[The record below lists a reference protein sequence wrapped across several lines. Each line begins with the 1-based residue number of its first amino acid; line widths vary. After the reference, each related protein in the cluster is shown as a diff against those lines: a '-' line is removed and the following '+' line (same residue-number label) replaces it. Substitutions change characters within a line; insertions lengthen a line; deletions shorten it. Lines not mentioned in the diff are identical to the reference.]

1 MVVAFFYCS
10 QLEKPVAVCGRV
22 FVAKEVSKNMSK
34 THNPRSFVY
43 VTTGGDVELAEGAGK
58 FKRFWKMIA
67 KYGDYVDPRGGD
79 EPMRINK
86 EKAEKFVENFK
97 SGVRGYIPTPLGH
110 PKTDAELAEKNKGEL
125 MDVDAREDGLYG
137 LLEIRDNSTAEAIED
152 KRIPDVSIAFDDDYQ
167 DKRTGKWV
175 GATLRHVG
183 LVVNPYL
190 KGMAQ
195 FEPALSDASG
205 AAVLFSDSVEANGDI
220 NNEKEEVTMG
230 TVKNERDFPVEVT
243 YTENDEE
250 KKVTVEAGAEV
261 EVPEDQVEAV
271 TKQIA
276 DAVKPDEGGE
286 EDEEL
291 SDEQKKEKALAD
303 REAAIAAKERALSEK
318 EAEAKFATLLS
329 EGKVV
334 PAQKEL
340 YIALSSQSDTTVEL
354 SDGVEKSVSVLL
366 SEFLEKIPQGFKL
379 TEEGGKSGG
388 DDDNKEEVEVTAGEA
403 ELAETFG
410 NTKEQLQAVKKE
422 S

>member
-1 MVVAFFYCS
+1 MS
-10 QLEKPVAVCGRV
+10 
-22 FVAKEVSKNMSK
+22 AK
-34 THNPRSFVY
+34 HDPRSFVY
-43 VTTGGDVELAEGAGK
+43 VTTGGDVELAEETGK

-125 MDVDAREDGLYG
+125 MDAEAREDGLYG

-152 KRIPDVSIAFDDDYQ
+152 KRIPDVSIAFDEDYQ
-167 DKRTGKWV
+167 DKRTGKWI
-175 GATLRHVG
+175 GPTLKHVG

-190 KGMAQ
+190 KGMTQ
-195 FEPALSDASG
+195 FEPALSDGAG
-205 AAVLFSDSVEANGDI
+205 AAVLFSDSVEAKGDT
-220 NNEKEEVTMG
+220 NKEKEEITMG
-230 TVKNERDFPVEVT
+230 KITNERDFPVEVT

-250 KKVTVEAGAEV
+250 KKVTVEAGAEL

-276 DAVKPDEGGE
+276 DAVKPEEGGD

-291 SDEQKKEKALAD
+291 SEEQKKEKALAD
-303 REAAIAAKERALSEK
+303 REAAVAAKERELSEK
-318 EAEAKFATLLS
+318 AAEASFATLLS

-334 PAQKEL
+334 PAQKEA
-340 YIALSSQSDTTVEL
+340 YIALSSQSETSVEL
-354 SDGVEKSVSVLL
+354 SDGVTKSVSTLL
-366 SEFLEKIPQGFKL
+366 SEFLGKMPKGLKL
-379 TEEGGKSGG
+379 SEEEGVPGG
-388 DDDNKEEVEVTAGEA
+388 DDNKDDVELTSEEKSLVGGDITEED
-403 ELAETFG
+403 LKETKRQEEG
-410 NTKEQLQAVKKE
+410 AK
-422 S
+422 

>member
-1 MVVAFFYCS
+1 MSATH
-10 QLEKPVAVCGRV
+10 KPQ
-22 FVAKEVSKNMSK
+22 
-34 THNPRSFVY
+34 SFVY
-43 VTTGGDVELAEGAGK
+43 ITTGGDIELADNTDGK

-67 KYGDYVDPRGGD
+67 KYGDYVDPRGGKD
-79 EPMRINK
+79 PMQINK

-110 PKTDAELAEKNKGEL
+110 PKTDAELAEVNKGEL
-125 MDVDAREDGLYG
+125 LDAEAREDGLYG
-137 LLEIRDNSTAEAIED
+137 LLEIREADTAEKIES
-152 KRIPDVSIAFDDDYQ
+152 KLIPDVSIAFDDDYQ

-175 GATLRHVG
+175 GPTLKHVG

-190 KGMAQ
+190 KGMTQ

-220 NNEKEEVTMG
+220 NNTKEEVTMG
-230 TVKNERDFPVEVT
+230 KIVNERDFPVEVT
-243 YTENDEE
+243 FTENDEE

-261 EVPEDQVEAV
+261 EVPEDQVESV
-271 TKQIA
+271 TKQFT
-276 DAVKPDEGGE
+276 DAVKPEAE
-286 EDEEL
+286 EEEEEL

-303 REAAIAAKERALSEK
+303 REAAVAAKERELSEK

-340 YIALSSQSDTTVEL
+340 YIALSSQSTTSVEL
-354 SDGVEKSVSVLL
+354 SDGVEKPVSVLL

-379 TEEGGKSGG
+379 TEEGGSGG
-388 DDDNKEEVEVTAGEA
+388 GSGDEDEEVEVTEGEA
-403 ELAETFG
+403 SLAETFG